1 MSNNL
6 LTKHFKSEKKRVSVN
21 PNEKKLEI
29 SDILNVTKKQ
39 QVDEVPI
46 DYTISKPKTR
56 RSRLN
61 KKEIDKEYEK
71 IINSNSKK
79 SKINIINEEIKIP
92 KTKIKVQ
99 KVQLDVEP
107 KIEEP
112 QVNTND
118 SNEKLTANLNYVKT
132 PKKKKKL
139 ILNNS
144 EQKDTF
150 MKDIKDEVKT
160 QCDSQPKDEKPQ
172 IKDTTLQ
179 LIDKIKNK
187 KGNLE
192 SERRGDDNTILHRDI
207 VMPVSSSIL
216 EKKELSG
223 KTLDILN
230 RLKSERKNKFE
241 RSPIREREKSQ
252 SVFSLKFRFEELIQ
266 EKRQLILPPTF
277 KNLINLFSDLE
288 STINHYKLKK
298 KRPILNEIQSN
309 IEMTFKR

>member
-172 IKDTTLQ
+172 INDTTLQ

>member
-172 IKDTTLQ
+172 INDTTLQ

-241 RSPIREREKSQ
+241 RSPISKREKSQ
-252 SVFSLKFRFEELIQ
+252 SLFSLKFRF
-266 EKRQLILPPTF
+266 
-277 KNLINLFSDLE
+277 
-288 STINHYKLKK
+288 
-298 KRPILNEIQSN
+298 
-309 IEMTFKR
+309 